1 MNLEDLTRKAGVNTS
16 AFFTTFHAKADLAW
30 SAKLVAD
37 LPDHVAVTLFG
48 QYCYKRRALN
58 NGRSPNIWLRKRV
71 ETLTAM
77 VNQFPI
83 PIFHINTEDR
93 RQAIATEWADRCTGV
108 LNNMTD
114 YGNKQVDALE
124 LLLAVKEPADQWGFC
139 PVLPNFKGYAQNKHD
154 GYFDSDSCMYDKI
167 AGAIARL
174 TDENWWLRKLNKT
187 HRRYEEHTA
196 IVVGKVRSGVSPYV
210 SNHAFKEWQQRKQAA
225 KLWLNE
231 MQVVNDEYG
240 LELSLAD
247 AVAASVANPEV
258 RRAELMMR
266 MRGFEDLATE
276 QGYVGEF
283 YTWTAPSRYHS
294 WKKSIKGPTYSNKKY
309 DGANPSDTQAYLC
322 SQWAKCRAKFAREDI
337 EVFGFRV
344 VEPHHDGTP
353 HWHLLLFFKPEQLR
367 YARSIMR
374 SYALEHD
381 KHDLAPA
388 KGKKS
393 LRHQGYK
400 PRFDF
405 KTIDPDKGS
414 ATGYI
419 AKYIAKNIDGYQVDD
434 DFEAETNGKHG
445 AQNVAAWSSTW
456 SIRQFQQ
463 IGGPSITVWRELRRL
478 REAIDFDDVVERARC
493 AADGNSSENWKR
505 YVDVMGGLYCK
516 RADRPV
522 QLAKSIQDNTN
533 VYGEEVS
540 KIMGVMSQENHTTI
554 NTRLEGWEIRKPQA
568 DMYVPTS
575 DERAFDVAFDLSV
588 DLDSKSGD
596 SRAPWSSDNNCTDS
610 IKTSKKI
617 AKGDQLLI
625 QEGRK
630 LGLDNEDLKRLRAGS
645 IINSVVN
652 GHDQYISL
660 RQGMLFVSRR
670 PPNSHQAHSDW
681 DDPALNSQFEAFTRA
696 SINAN
701 KQVLNA
707 QAWRVVDKQLDVD
720 VWLQDMS
727 PDMAKLALEQLQH
740 VVDLNKSE
748 RYADKYVE
756 PSKENTTFTRD
767 HKPDLSNWLNKAVP
781 ESHQHPS
788 INSTCS
794 ACKCDITTQPQIVG
808 MCMSC
813 HDISAFI
820 YA

>member
-1 MNLEDLTRKAGVNTS
+1 MNLEDLTRKAGVDAS
-16 AFFTTFHAKADLAW
+16 AFFTTFHSKIDLEW

-37 LPDHVAVTLFG
+37 LPEHVAVTLFG

-71 ETLTAM
+71 ATITEM

-83 PIFHINTEDR
+83 PVFHINTEDR
-93 RQAIATEWADRCTGV
+93 REAIATEWADRCTGV
-108 LNNMTD
+108 LNNITD
-114 YGNKQVDALE
+114 YGNKQIDALE
-124 LLLAVKEPADQWGFC
+124 LLLAIKEPADQWGFC
-139 PVLPNFKGYAQNKHD
+139 PALPDFNGYDEKKD
-154 GYFDSDSCMYDKI
+154 GGVFDEYPVMYNLI

-174 TDENWWLRKLNKT
+174 TDENWWLRKLNKAYS
-187 HRRYEEHTA
+187 HYEEHIA

-210 SNHAFKEWQQRKQAA
+210 SNHAFKAWQQRKQAA

-231 MQVVNDEYG
+231 MQVVNDEHG
-240 LELSLAD
+240 LELTLAD

-258 RRAELMMR
+258 RRAELMVR
-266 MRGFEDLATE
+266 MRGFEDLAIE
-276 QGYVGEF
+276 QGFAGEF
-283 YTWTAPSRYHS
+283 YTWTAPSKYHS
-294 WKKSIKGPTYSNKKY
+294 YKKSIKGPSYSNKKY
-309 DGANPSDTQAYLC
+309 DGATPKQTQAYLC
-322 SQWAKCRAKFAREDI
+322 NQWAKCRAKFAREDI

-367 YARSIMR
+367 HARSIMR
-374 SYALEHD
+374 RYALQHD

-405 KTIDPDKGS
+405 KTIDPAKGS

-419 AKYIAKNIDGYQVDD
+419 AKYIAKNIDGHMVDD
-434 DFEAETNGKHG
+434 DHEAETSGKNG

-456 SIRQFQQ
+456 NIRQFQQ
-463 IGGPSITVWRELRRL
+463 IGGPSVTVWRELRRL
-478 REAIDFDDVVERARC
+478 REPIDFDDVVERARN
-493 AADGNSSENWKR
+493 AADSSNWSR
-505 YVDVMGGLYCK
+505 YVEVMGGTFCK

-522 QLAKSIQDNTN
+522 QLAKAIQDHGN

-540 KIMGVMSQENHTTI
+540 KIMGVLSQENHTTI
-554 NTRLEGWEIRKPQA
+554 NTRLDGWEIRKPQA
-568 DMYVPTS
+568 DKYIPTP

-588 DLDSKSGD
+588 DLASKSGD
-596 SRAPWSSDNNCTDS
+596 SRAPWSSDNNCTQS

-625 QEGRK
+625 IEGRK

-681 DDPALNSQFEAFTRA
+681 DDAALNSQFEAFTRA

-707 QAWRVVDKQLDVD
+707 QAWRVVDGQLDVD
-720 VWLQDMS
+720 QWLQDMS

-740 VVDLNKSE
+740 VVDLQQKE
-748 RYADKYVE
+748 KYADKYVE
-756 PSKENTTFTRD
+756 PPKEKTTFTRD
-767 HKPDLSNWLNKAVP
+767 HKPDLSNWLNKA
-781 ESHQHPS
+781 ESHLHS
-788 INSTCS
+788 NANSTCS
-794 ACKCDITTQPQIVG
+794 ACQCDITTQPQIEG

-820 YA
+820 YGEK

>member
-1 MNLEDLTRKAGVNTS
+1 MNLEDLTRKAGVDAS
-16 AFFTTFHAKADLAW
+16 AFFTTFHSKIDLEW

-37 LPDHVAVTLFG
+37 LPEHVAVTLFG

-71 ETLTAM
+71 ATITEM

-83 PIFHINTEDR
+83 PVFHINTEDR
-93 RQAIATEWADRCTGV
+93 REAIATEWADRCTGV
-108 LNNMTD
+108 LNNITD
-114 YGNKQVDALE
+114 YGNKQIDALE
-124 LLLAVKEPADQWGFC
+124 LLLAIKEPADQWGFC
-139 PVLPNFKGYAQNKHD
+139 PALPDFNGYDEKKD
-154 GYFDSDSCMYDKI
+154 GGVFDEYPVMYNLI

-174 TDENWWLRKLNKT
+174 TDENWWLRKLNKAYS
-187 HRRYEEHTA
+187 HYEEHIA

-210 SNHAFKEWQQRKQAA
+210 SNHAFKAWQQRKQAA

-231 MQVVNDEYG
+231 MQVVNDEHG
-240 LELSLAD
+240 LELTLAD

-258 RRAELMMR
+258 RRAELMVR
-266 MRGFEDLATE
+266 MRGFEDLAIE
-276 QGYVGEF
+276 QGFAGEF
-283 YTWTAPSRYHS
+283 YTWTAPSKYHS
-294 WKKSIKGPTYSNKKY
+294 YKKSIKGPSYSNKKY
-309 DGANPSDTQAYLC
+309 DGATPKQTQAYLC
-322 SQWAKCRAKFAREDI
+322 NQWAKCRAKFAREDI

-367 YARSIMR
+367 HARSIMR
-374 SYALEHD
+374 RYALQHD

-405 KTIDPDKGS
+405 KTIDPAKGS

-419 AKYIAKNIDGYQVDD
+419 AKYIAKNIDGHMVDD
-434 DFEAETNGKHG
+434 DHEAETSGKNG

-456 SIRQFQQ
+456 NIRQFQQ
-463 IGGPSITVWRELRRL
+463 IGGPSVTVWRELRRL
-478 REAIDFDDVVERARC
+478 REAIDFDDVVERARN
-493 AADGNSSENWKR
+493 AADSSNWSR
-505 YVDVMGGLYCK
+505 YVEVMGGTFCK

-522 QLAKSIQDNTN
+522 QLAKAIQDHGN

-540 KIMGVMSQENHTTI
+540 KIMGVLSQENHTTI
-554 NTRLEGWEIRKPQA
+554 NTRLDGWEIRKPQA
-568 DMYVPTS
+568 DKYIPTP

-588 DLDSKSGD
+588 DLASKSGD

-625 QEGRK
+625 IEGRK

-681 DDPALNSQFEAFTRA
+681 DDAALNSQFEAFTRA

-707 QAWRVVDKQLDVD
+707 QAWRVVDGQLDVD
-720 VWLQDMS
+720 QWLQDMS

-740 VVDLNKSE
+740 VVDLQQKE
-748 RYADKYVE
+748 KYADKYVE
-756 PSKENTTFTRD
+756 PPKEKTTFTRD
-767 HKPDLSNWLNKAVP
+767 HKPDLSNWLNKA
-781 ESHQHPS
+781 ESHLHS
-788 INSTCS
+788 NANSTCS
-794 ACKCDITTQPQIVG
+794 ACQCDITTQPQIEG

-820 YA
+820 YGEK

>member
-1 MNLEDLTRKAGVNTS
+1 MNLEDLTRKAGVDAS
-16 AFFTTFHAKADLAW
+16 AFFTTFHSKIDLEW

-37 LPDHVAVTLFG
+37 LPEHVAVTLFG

-71 ETLTAM
+71 ATITEM

-83 PIFHINTEDR
+83 PVFHINTEDR
-93 RQAIATEWADRCTGV
+93 REAIATEWADRCTGV
-108 LNNMTD
+108 LNNITD
-114 YGNKQVDALE
+114 YGNKQIDALE
-124 LLLAVKEPADQWGFC
+124 LLLAIKEPADQWGFC
-139 PVLPNFKGYAQNKHD
+139 PALPDFNGYDEKKD
-154 GYFDSDSCMYDKI
+154 GGVFDEYPVMYNLI

-174 TDENWWLRKLNKT
+174 TDENWWLRKLNKAYS
-187 HRRYEEHTA
+187 HYEEHIA

-210 SNHAFKEWQQRKQAA
+210 SNHAFKAWQQRKQAA

-231 MQVVNDEYG
+231 MQVVNDEHG
-240 LELSLAD
+240 LELTLAD

-258 RRAELMMR
+258 RRAELMVR
-266 MRGFEDLATE
+266 MRGFEDLAIE
-276 QGYVGEF
+276 QGFAGEF
-283 YTWTAPSRYHS
+283 YTWTAPSKYHS
-294 WKKSIKGPTYSNKKY
+294 YKKSIKGPSYSNKKY
-309 DGANPSDTQAYLC
+309 DGATPKQTQAYLC
-322 SQWAKCRAKFAREDI
+322 NQWAKCRAKFAREDI

-367 YARSIMR
+367 HARSIMR
-374 SYALEHD
+374 RYALQHD

-405 KTIDPDKGS
+405 KTIDPAKGS

-419 AKYIAKNIDGYQVDD
+419 AKYIAKNIDGHMVDD
-434 DFEAETNGKHG
+434 DHEAETSGKNG

-456 SIRQFQQ
+456 NIRQFQQ
-463 IGGPSITVWRELRRL
+463 IGGPSVTVWRELRRL
-478 REAIDFDDVVERARC
+478 REPIDFDDVVERARN
-493 AADGNSSENWKR
+493 AADSSNWSR
-505 YVDVMGGLYCK
+505 YVEVMGGTFCK

-522 QLAKSIQDNTN
+522 QLAKAIQDHGN

-540 KIMGVMSQENHTTI
+540 KIMGVLSQENHTTI
-554 NTRLEGWEIRKPQA
+554 NTRLDGWEIRKPQA
-568 DMYVPTS
+568 DKYIPTP

-588 DLDSKSGD
+588 DLASKSGD
-596 SRAPWSSDNNCTDS
+596 SRAPWSSDNNCTHS
-610 IKTSKKI
+610 IKTNKKI

-625 QEGRK
+625 IEGRK

-681 DDPALNSQFEAFTRA
+681 DDAALNSQFEAFTRA

-707 QAWRVVDKQLDVD
+707 QAWRVVDGQLDVD
-720 VWLQDMS
+720 QWLQDMS

-740 VVDLNKSE
+740 VVDLQQKE
-748 RYADKYVE
+748 KYADKYVE
-756 PSKENTTFTRD
+756 PPKEKTTFTRD
-767 HKPDLSNWLNKAVP
+767 HKPDLSNWLNKA
-781 ESHQHPS
+781 ESHLHS
-788 INSTCS
+788 NANSTCS
-794 ACKCDITTQPQIVG
+794 ACQCDITTQPQIEG

-820 YA
+820 YGEK

>member
-1 MNLEDLTRKAGVNTS
+1 MINQEDLIRKVGLDTA
-16 AFFTTFHAKADLAW
+16 AFFTTFHAKIDLEW

-37 LPDHVAVTLFG
+37 LPEHVAVTLFG

-71 ETLTAM
+71 ATITEM

-83 PIFHINTEDR
+83 PVFHINTEDR
-93 RQAIATEWADRCTGV
+93 REAIATEWADRCTGV

-114 YGNKQVDALE
+114 YGNKQIDALE
-124 LLLAVKEPADQWGFC
+124 LLLAIKEPADQWGFC
-139 PVLPNFKGYAQNKHD
+139 PALPDFNDYEEKKDSGV
-154 GYFDSDSCMYDKI
+154 FDEYPVMYNLI

-174 TDENWWLRKLNKT
+174 TDENWWLRKLNRAYS
-187 HRRYEEHTA
+187 HYEEHTA
-196 IVVGKVRSGVSPYV
+196 IVVGRVRSGVSPYV

-231 MQVVNDEYG
+231 MQVVNDEHG
-240 LELSLAD
+240 LELTLAD

-258 RRAELMMR
+258 RRAELMVR
-266 MRGFEDLATE
+266 MRGFEDLAIE

-283 YTWTAPSRYHS
+283 YTWTAPSRFHS
-294 WKKSIKGPTYSNKKY
+294 WKKSIKGPSYSNKKY
-309 DGANPSDTQAYLC
+309 DGATPKKTQAYLC

-367 YARSIMR
+367 LARSIMR
-374 SYALEHD
+374 RYALQHD

-393 LRHQGYK
+393 VRHQGYK

-405 KTIDPDKGS
+405 KTIDPAKGS

-419 AKYIAKNIDGYQVDD
+419 AKYIAKNIDGHMVDD
-434 DFEAETNGKHG
+434 DHEAETSGKDG

-456 SIRQFQQ
+456 NIRQFQQ
-463 IGGPSITVWRELRRL
+463 IGGPSVTVWRELRRL
-478 REAIDFDDVVERARC
+478 REAIDFDDVVERARN
-493 AADGNSSENWKR
+493 AADSSNWSR
-505 YVDVMGGLYCK
+505 YVEVMGGTFCK

-522 QLAKSIQDNTN
+522 QLAKAIQDTGN

-540 KIMGVMSQENHTTI
+540 KIMGVLSQENHTTI
-554 NTRLEGWEIRKPQA
+554 NTRLDGWEIRKPQA
-568 DMYVPTS
+568 DMYVPTP

-588 DLDSKSGD
+588 DLASKSGD
-596 SRAPWSSDNNCTDS
+596 SRAPWSSDNNCTQS

-625 QEGRK
+625 IEGRK

-652 GHDQYISL
+652 GNDQYISL

-681 DDPALNSQFEAFTRA
+681 DDAALNSQFDAYNRE

-701 KQVLNA
+701 KKVLNA

-740 VVDLNKSE
+740 VVDLQQQEK
-748 RYADKYVE
+748 YASPYVYQ
-756 PSKENTTFTRD
+756 PKE
-767 HKPDLSNWLNKAVP
+767 V
-781 ESHQHPS
+781 
-788 INSTCS
+788 ST
-794 ACKCDITTQPQIVG
+794 
-808 MCMSC
+808 
-813 HDISAFI
+813 AFDEVEDDDA
-820 YA
+820 YF

>member
-1 MNLEDLTRKAGVNTS
+1 MNLEDLTRKAGVDAS

-37 LPDHVAVTLFG
+37 LPEHVAVTLFG

-83 PIFHINTEDR
+83 PIFHLNTEDR
-93 RQAIATEWADRCTGV
+93 RQAIAAEWADRCTGV
-108 LNNMTD
+108 LNNVTD

-124 LLLAVKEPADQWGFC
+124 LLLAIKEPADQWGFC
-139 PVLPNFKGYAQNKHD
+139 PALPDFTDYNDKKASGV
-154 GYFDSDSCMYDKI
+154 FDEHAAMYNLI

-174 TDENWWLRKLNKT
+174 TDENWWLRKLNKAYS
-187 HRRYEEHTA
+187 HYEEHTA

-210 SNHAFKEWQQRKQAA
+210 SNHAFKAWQQRKHAA
-225 KLWLNE
+225 RLWLNE
-231 MQVVNDEYG
+231 MQVVNDEHG
-240 LELSLAD
+240 LELTLAD

-258 RRAELMMR
+258 RRAELMVR
-266 MRGFEDLATE
+266 MRGFEDLAIE
-276 QGYVGEF
+276 QGFAGEF
-283 YTWTAPSRYHS
+283 YTWTAPSKYHS
-294 WKKSIKGPTYSNKKY
+294 YKKSIKGPSYSNKKY
-309 DGANPSDTQAYLC
+309 DGATPKQTQAYLC
-322 SQWAKCRAKFAREDI
+322 NQWAKCRAKFAREDI

-367 YARSIMR
+367 HARSIMR
-374 SYALEHD
+374 RYALQHD

-405 KTIDPDKGS
+405 KTIDPAKGS

-419 AKYIAKNIDGYQVDD
+419 AKYIAKNIDGHMVDD
-434 DFEAETNGKHG
+434 DHEAETSGKNG

-456 SIRQFQQ
+456 NIRQFQQ
-463 IGGPSITVWRELRRL
+463 IGGPSVTVWRELRRL
-478 REAIDFDDVVERARC
+478 REAIDFDDVVERARN
-493 AADGNSSENWKR
+493 AADSSNWSR
-505 YVDVMGGLYCK
+505 YVEVMGGTFCK

-522 QLAKSIQDNTN
+522 QLAKAIQDHGN

-540 KIMGVMSQENHTTI
+540 KIMGVLSQENHTTI
-554 NTRLEGWEIRKPQA
+554 NTRLDGWEIRKPQA
-568 DMYVPTS
+568 DMYVAS
-575 DERAFDVAFDLSV
+575 QDERAFDVAFDLSV
-588 DLDSKSGD
+588 DLASKSGD

-610 IKTSKKI
+610 IKINKKI
-617 AKGDQLLI
+617 GKGDQLLI
-625 QEGRK
+625 VEGRK

-670 PPNSHQAHSDW
+670 PPNSHLAHSDW
-681 DDPALNSQFEAFTRA
+681 DDTALNSQFEAFTRA

-740 VVDLNKSE
+740 VVDLQLQEK
-748 RYADKYVE
+748 YASPYVY
-756 PSKENTTFTRD
+756 
-767 HKPDLSNWLNKAVP
+767 
-781 ESHQHPS
+781 
-788 INSTCS
+788 
-794 ACKCDITTQPQIVG
+794 QPIEVNAEF
-808 MCMSC
+808 
-813 HDISAFI
+813 DETEDDDAYF
-820 YA
+820 

>member
-1 MNLEDLTRKAGVNTS
+1 MINQEDLIRKVGLDTA
-16 AFFTTFHAKADLAW
+16 AFFTTYHAKADLAW

-37 LPDHVAVTLFG
+37 LPEHVAVTLFG

-58 NGRSPNIWLRKRV
+58 TGRSANIWLRKRV

-83 PIFHINTEDR
+83 PVFHINTEDR

-108 LNNMTD
+108 LNNITD
-114 YGNKQVDALE
+114 YGNKQIDALE
-124 LLLAVKEPADQWGFC
+124 LLLAIKEPADQWGFC
-139 PVLPNFKGYAQNKHD
+139 PALPDFNGYDEKKD
-154 GYFDSDSCMYDKI
+154 GGVFDEYPVMYNLI

-174 TDENWWLRKLNKT
+174 TDENWWLRKLNKAYS
-187 HRRYEEHTA
+187 HYEEHIA

-210 SNHAFKEWQQRKQAA
+210 SNHAFKAWQQRKQAA

-231 MQVVNDEYG
+231 MQVVNDEHG
-240 LELSLAD
+240 LELTLAD

-258 RRAELMMR
+258 RRAELMVR
-266 MRGFEDLATE
+266 MRGFEDLAIE
-276 QGYVGEF
+276 QGFAGEF
-283 YTWTAPSRYHS
+283 YTWTAPSKYHS
-294 WKKSIKGPTYSNKKY
+294 YKKSIKGPSYSNKKY
-309 DGANPSDTQAYLC
+309 DGATPKQTQAYLC
-322 SQWAKCRAKFAREDI
+322 NQWAKCRAKFAREDI

-367 YARSIMR
+367 HARSIMR
-374 SYALEHD
+374 RYALQHD

-405 KTIDPDKGS
+405 KTIDPAKGS

-419 AKYIAKNIDGYQVDD
+419 AKYIAKNIDGHMVDD
-434 DFEAETNGKHG
+434 DHEAETSGKNG

-456 SIRQFQQ
+456 NIRQFQQ
-463 IGGPSITVWRELRRL
+463 IGGPSVTVWRELRRL
-478 REAIDFDDVVERARC
+478 REPIDFDDVVERARN
-493 AADGNSSENWKR
+493 AADSSNWSR
-505 YVDVMGGLYCK
+505 YVEVMGGTFCK

-522 QLAKSIQDNTN
+522 QLAKAIQDHGN

-540 KIMGVMSQENHTTI
+540 KIMGVLSQENHTTI
-554 NTRLEGWEIRKPQA
+554 NTRLDGWEIRKPQA
-568 DMYVPTS
+568 DKYIPTP

-588 DLDSKSGD
+588 DLASKSGD
-596 SRAPWSSDNNCTDS
+596 SRAPWSSDNNCTHS
-610 IKTSKKI
+610 IKTNKKI

-625 QEGRK
+625 IEGRK

-681 DDPALNSQFEAFTRA
+681 DDAALNSQFDAYNRE

-707 QAWRVVDKQLDVD
+707 QAWRVIDKQLDVD

-740 VVDLNKSE
+740 VVDLQQKE
-748 RYADKYVE
+748 KYADKYVE
-756 PSKENTTFTRD
+756 PPKEKTTSTRD

-781 ESHQHPS
+781 ESHQYS
-788 INSTCS
+788 NVNSTCS
-794 ACKCDITTQPQIVG
+794 ACRCDITTQPQIDG

-820 YA
+820 YG

>member
-1 MNLEDLTRKAGVNTS
+1 MNLEDLTRKAGVDAS

-37 LPDHVAVTLFG
+37 LPEHVAVTLFG

-83 PIFHINTEDR
+83 PIFHLNTEDR
-93 RQAIATEWADRCTGV
+93 RQAIAAEWADRCTGV
-108 LNNMTD
+108 LNNITD

-124 LLLAVKEPADQWGFC
+124 LLLAIKEPADQWGFC
-139 PVLPNFKGYAQNKHD
+139 PALPDFTDYNDKKASGV
-154 GYFDSDSCMYDKI
+154 FDEHAAMYNLI

-174 TDENWWLRKLNKT
+174 TDENWWLRKLNKAYS
-187 HRRYEEHTA
+187 HYEEHTA

-210 SNHAFKEWQQRKQAA
+210 SNHAFKAWQQRKHAA
-225 KLWLNE
+225 RLWLNE
-231 MQVVNDEYG
+231 MQVVNDEHG
-240 LELSLAD
+240 LELTLAD

-258 RRAELMMR
+258 RRAELMVR
-266 MRGFEDLATE
+266 MRGFEDLAIE
-276 QGYVGEF
+276 QGFAGEF
-283 YTWTAPSRYHS
+283 YTWTAPSKYHS
-294 WKKSIKGPTYSNKKY
+294 YKKSIKGPSYSNKKY
-309 DGANPSDTQAYLC
+309 DGATPKQTQAYLC
-322 SQWAKCRAKFAREDI
+322 NQWAKCRAKFAREDI

-367 YARSIMR
+367 HARSIMR
-374 SYALEHD
+374 RYALQHD

-405 KTIDPDKGS
+405 KTIDPAKGS

-419 AKYIAKNIDGYQVDD
+419 AKYIAKNIDGHMVDD
-434 DFEAETNGKHG
+434 DHEAETSGKNG

-456 SIRQFQQ
+456 NIRQFQQ
-463 IGGPSITVWRELRRL
+463 IGGPSVTVWRELRRL
-478 REAIDFDDVVERARC
+478 REAIDFDDVVERARN
-493 AADGNSSENWKR
+493 AADSSNWSR
-505 YVDVMGGLYCK
+505 YVEVMGGTFCK

-522 QLAKSIQDNTN
+522 QLAKAIQDHGN

-540 KIMGVMSQENHTTI
+540 KIMGVLSQENHTTI

-568 DMYVPTS
+568 DMYVPTP

-588 DLDSKSGD
+588 DLASKRGD

-610 IKTSKKI
+610 IKTNKKI

-660 RQGMLFVSRR
+660 RQDMLFVSRR

-681 DDPALNSQFEAFTRA
+681 DDPALNSQFDAFTRA
-696 SINAN
+696 STNAN

-707 QAWRVVDKQLDVD
+707 QAWRVVDGQLDVD
-720 VWLQDMS
+720 QWLQDMS

-740 VVDLNKSE
+740 VVDLNKRE
-748 RYADKYVE
+748 KYADKFVE
-756 PSKENTTFTRD
+756 PPKDKPKNVNYQ
-767 HKPDLSNWLNKAVP
+767 PDLSGWLNTAKQTKNNTLAKVD
-781 ESHQHPS
+781 
-788 INSTCS
+788 TCS
-794 ACKCDITTQPQIVG
+794 LCKCQLSNHSAING
-808 MCMSC
+808 MCISC
-813 HDISAFI
+813 HDVNEYLYS
-820 YA
+820 

>member
-1 MNLEDLTRKAGVNTS
+1 MNLEDLTRKAGVDAS
-16 AFFTTFHAKADLAW
+16 AFFTTYHAKVDLAW

-37 LPDHVAVTLFG
+37 LPEHVAVTLFG

-58 NGRSPNIWLRKRV
+58 SGRSPNIWLRKRV
-71 ETLTAM
+71 ETLTEM

-83 PIFHINTEDR
+83 PIFHLNTEDR
-93 RQAIATEWADRCTGV
+93 REAIATEWADRCTGV
-108 LNNMTD
+108 LNNVTD

-124 LLLAVKEPADQWGFC
+124 LLLAIKQPADQWGFC
-139 PVLPNFKGYAQNKHD
+139 PALPDFNDYGEKKACGM
-154 GYFDSDSCMYDKI
+154 FDEHAAMYNLI

-174 TDENWWLRKLNKT
+174 TDENWWLRKLNKAYS
-187 HRRYEEHTA
+187 HYEEHTA

-210 SNHAFKEWQQRKQAA
+210 SNHAFKAWQQRKHAA
-225 KLWLNE
+225 RLWLNE
-231 MQVVNDEYG
+231 MQVVNDEHG

-258 RRAELMMR
+258 RRAELMVR
-266 MRGFEDLATE
+266 MRGFEDLAIE
-276 QGYVGEF
+276 QGFAGEF
-283 YTWTAPSRYHS
+283 YTWTAPSKYHS
-294 WKKSIKGPTYSNKKY
+294 YKKSIKGPSYSNKKY
-309 DGANPSDTQAYLC
+309 DGATPKQTQAYLC
-322 SQWAKCRAKFAREDI
+322 NQWAKCRAKFAREDI

-344 VEPHHDGTP
+344 VEPDHDGTP

-374 SYALEHD
+374 RYALQHD

-405 KTIDPDKGS
+405 KTIDPAKGS

-419 AKYIAKNIDGYQVDD
+419 AKYIAKNIDGHMVDD
-434 DFEAETNGKHG
+434 DHEAETSGKNG

-456 SIRQFQQ
+456 NIRQFQQ
-463 IGGPSITVWRELRRL
+463 IGGPSVTVWRELRRL
-478 REAIDFDDVVERARC
+478 REAIDFDDVVERARN
-493 AADGNSSENWKR
+493 AADSSNWSR
-505 YVDVMGGLYCK
+505 YVEVMGGTFCK

-522 QLAKSIQDNTN
+522 QLAKAIQDHGN

-554 NTRLEGWEIRKPQA
+554 NTRLDGWEIRKPQA
-568 DMYVPTS
+568 DMYVPIS
-575 DERAFDVAFDLSV
+575 DERAIDVAFDLSV

-610 IKTSKKI
+610 IKTNKKI

-630 LGLDNEDLKRLRAGS
+630 LGLDSEDLKRLRAGS

-660 RQGMLFVSRR
+660 RQGMLLVSRR

-681 DDPALNSQFEAFTRA
+681 EDPALNSQFEAYTRA

-701 KQVLNA
+701 KQALNA

-720 VWLQDMS
+720 QWLQDMS
-727 PDMAKLALEQLQH
+727 SDMAKLALEQLQH
-740 VVDLNKSE
+740 VVDLQQQEK
-748 RYADKYVE
+748 YASPYVYQ
-756 PSKENTTFTRD
+756 PKE
-767 HKPDLSNWLNKAVP
+767 V
-781 ESHQHPS
+781 
-788 INSTCS
+788 ST
-794 ACKCDITTQPQIVG
+794 
-808 MCMSC
+808 
-813 HDISAFI
+813 AFDETEDDDA
-820 YA
+820 YF

>member
-1 MNLEDLTRKAGVNTS
+1 MNLEDLTRKAGVDAS
-16 AFFTTFHAKADLAW
+16 AFFTTFHSKIDLEW

-37 LPDHVAVTLFG
+37 LPEHVAVTLFG

-71 ETLTAM
+71 ATITEM

-83 PIFHINTEDR
+83 PVFHINTEDR
-93 RQAIATEWADRCTGV
+93 REAIATEWADRCTGV
-108 LNNMTD
+108 LNNITD
-114 YGNKQVDALE
+114 YGNKQIDALE
-124 LLLAVKEPADQWGFC
+124 LLLAIKEPADQWGFC
-139 PVLPNFKGYAQNKHD
+139 PALPDFNGYDEKKD
-154 GYFDSDSCMYDKI
+154 GGVFDEYPVMYNLI

-174 TDENWWLRKLNKT
+174 TDENWWLRKLNKAYS
-187 HRRYEEHTA
+187 HYEEHIA

-210 SNHAFKEWQQRKQAA
+210 SNHAFKAWQQRKQAA

-231 MQVVNDEYG
+231 MQVVNDEHG
-240 LELSLAD
+240 LELTLAD

-258 RRAELMMR
+258 RRAELMVR
-266 MRGFEDLATE
+266 MRGFEDLAIE
-276 QGYVGEF
+276 QGFAGEF
-283 YTWTAPSRYHS
+283 YTWTAPSKYHS
-294 WKKSIKGPTYSNKKY
+294 YKKSIKGPSYSNKKY
-309 DGANPSDTQAYLC
+309 DGATPKQTQAYLC
-322 SQWAKCRAKFAREDI
+322 NQWAKCRAKFAREDI

-367 YARSIMR
+367 HARSIMR
-374 SYALEHD
+374 RYALQHD

-405 KTIDPDKGS
+405 KTIDPAKGS

-419 AKYIAKNIDGYQVDD
+419 AKYIAKNIDGHMVDD
-434 DFEAETNGKHG
+434 DHEAETSGKNG

-456 SIRQFQQ
+456 NIRQFQQ
-463 IGGPSITVWRELRRL
+463 IGGPSVTVWRELRRL
-478 REAIDFDDVVERARC
+478 REPIDFDDVVERARN
-493 AADGNSSENWKR
+493 AADSSNWSR
-505 YVDVMGGLYCK
+505 YVEVMGGTFCK

-522 QLAKSIQDNTN
+522 QLAKAIQDHGN

-540 KIMGVMSQENHTTI
+540 KIMGVLSQENHTTI
-554 NTRLEGWEIRKPQA
+554 NTRLDGWEIRKPQA
-568 DMYVPTS
+568 DKYIPTP

-588 DLDSKSGD
+588 DLASKSGD
-596 SRAPWSSDNNCTDS
+596 SRAPWSSDNNCTQS

-625 QEGRK
+625 IEGRK

-681 DDPALNSQFEAFTRA
+681 DDAALNSQFEAFTRA

-707 QAWRVVDKQLDVD
+707 QAWRVVDGQLDVD
-720 VWLQDMS
+720 QWLQDMS

-740 VVDLNKSE
+740 VVDLQQKE
-748 RYADKYVE
+748 KYADKYVE
-756 PSKENTTFTRD
+756 PPKEKTTFTRD
-767 HKPDLSNWLNKAVP
+767 HKPDLSNWLNKA
-781 ESHQHPS
+781 ESHLHS
-788 INSTCS
+788 NANSTCS
-794 ACKCDITTQPQIVG
+794 ACQCDITTQPQIEG

-813 HDISAFI
+813 HDISSFI
-820 YA
+820 YGEK